1 MKLLSFAICLG
12 LCVPIFAADQGLD
25 AIRTSLVAMRGQEP
39 EKLWGPRV
47 LWDTSCHTRRHRT
60 ASMDRNHDDF
70 PLSLFTEN
78 VMASA
83 NSP

>member
-47 LWDTSCHTRRHRT
+47 L
-60 ASMDRNHDDF
+60 
-70 PLSLFTEN
+70 
-78 VMASA
+78 
-83 NSP
+83 